1 MRRAIILSLAA
12 GVMAASSGGA
22 FAQMAFPSSS
32 TAPNEVLVEIDNS
45 MNRHAV
51 DALLRRHRV
60 TGLEAQRLQFSRTTV
75 YRGRI
80 RGRRSLANVV
90 RSLNAEVAVS
100 SAQPNYIFRQ
110 GAARKTIR
118 RHRTMSTGR

>member
-1 MRRAIILSLAA
+1 MRWAIILILAA
-12 GVMAASSGGA
+12 GLTAASSGGA
-22 FAQMAFPSSS
+22 FAQMAFPS
-32 TAPNEVLVEIDNS
+32 TAPHEVLIEVDNS
-45 MNRHAV
+45 MNRHTV

-90 RSLNAEVAVS
+90 RSLNAEAAVS
-100 SAQPNYIFRQ
+100 SAQPNYVFRP
-110 GAARKTIR
+110 GAMRKTVH
-118 RHRTMSTGR
+118 RH